1 MPKAKSKA
9 TPKRAAAPPPV
20 SIKTAMAL
28 HMLGLDPGSSTISK
42 GQIGSRYRKKAQEV
56 HPDKALQRAH
66 ILTQA
71 LNNAKEHLDSVYP

>member
-1 MPKAKSKA
+1 MPKATSKA

-20 SIKTAMAL
+20 STRTAEAL
-28 HMLGLDPGSSTISK
+28 RMLGLDPGSSTISK
-42 GQIGSRYRKKAQEV
+42 GQIGASYRKKAQEV

>member
-1 MPKAKSKA
+1 
-9 TPKRAAAPPPV
+9 
-20 SIKTAMAL
+20 
-28 HMLGLDPGSSTISK
+28 MLGLDPGSSTISK
-42 GQIGSRYRKKAQEV
+42 GQIGASYRKKAQEV